1 MPNASIP
8 AAAEGM
14 TEFHVEKRIADLAE
28 EISLLLDRRTAQPAT
43 LMIFPA
49 STHFEPQYETNIY
62 VGQSAL
68 SSALIEGVDNIDA
81 ARSIVDLMNYAL
93 ESMSGD
99 ENLRTEANALQF
111 GMNGLGTHLTAAKA
125 ELEKARSLTKD
136 GQC

>member
-1 MPNASIP
+1 MPNTSIP

-14 TEFHVEKRIADLAE
+14 SEIHVEKRIAELAKE
-28 EISLLLDRRTAQPAT
+28 MSQLLDRSTQSAT

-49 STHFEPQYETNIY
+49 STDIEPRFETNIY

-81 ARSIVDLMNYAL
+81 ARSIVDLINYAL

-111 GMNGLGTHLTAAKA
+111 GMNGLGKHLSAAKV
-125 ELEKARSLTKD
+125 ELEKARSLAH
-136 GQC
+136 

>member
-1 MPNASIP
+1 MPNTSIP
-8 AAAEGM
+8 ATAEGM
-14 TEFHVEKRIADLAE
+14 SEIHAEKRIAELAN
-28 EISLLLDRRTAQPAT
+28 EISQLLDRTTQPAT
-43 LMIFPA
+43 LIVFPA
-49 STHFEPQYETNIY
+49 STRFETNIC

-111 GMNGLGTHLTAAKA
+111 GMNGLGKHLNSAKA
-125 ELEKARSLTKD
+125 EFEKARSLAH
-136 GQC
+136 

>member
-14 TEFHVEKRIADLAE
+14 SEINVEKRIAELAQ
-28 EISLLLDRRTAQPAT
+28 EISLLLDRTAQPAT

-49 STHFEPQYETNIY
+49 STRLDPRFETNIC

-81 ARSIVDLMNYAL
+81 ARSIVDLLNYAL
-93 ESMSGD
+93 ESISGD

-111 GMNGLGTHLTAAKA
+111 GMNGLGKHLTAAKT
-125 ELEKARSLTKD
+125 EVEKARSLV
-136 GQC
+136 GGS

>member
-1 MPNASIP
+1 MSEIHA
-8 AAAEGM
+8 
-14 TEFHVEKRIADLAE
+14 EKRIAELAE
-28 EISLLLDRRTAQPAT
+28 EISLLLDRTAQPEA
-43 LMIFPA
+43 LIIFPA
-49 STHFEPQYETNIY
+49 STRLEPRYEANIS

-111 GMNGLGTHLTAAKA
+111 GMNGLGKHLNSAKA
-125 ELEKARSLTKD
+125 EVEKARSLAH
-136 GQC
+136 

>member
-1 MPNASIP
+1 MPSTSIP

-14 TEFHVEKRIADLAE
+14 SEIHVEKRIAKLAK
-28 EISLLLDRRTAQPAT
+28 EIAQLLDRTTQPAT

-49 STHFEPQYETNIY
+49 STRFEPRFETNIY

-111 GMNGLGTHLTAAKA
+111 GMNGLEKHLTAAKT
-125 ELEKARSLTKD
+125 EVEKARSLAH
-136 GQC
+136 

>member
-1 MPNASIP
+1 MPNTSIP

-14 TEFHVEKRIADLAE
+14 PEIHVEKRIAELAK
-28 EISLLLDRRTAQPAT
+28 EISQLMDRNLKPAT
-43 LMIFPA
+43 LMIFKA
-49 STHFEPQYETNIY
+49 STRLEPKYETNIC

-111 GMNGLGTHLTAAKA
+111 GMTGLGKHLNSAKA
-125 ELEKARSLTKD
+125 ELEKARSLAH
-136 GQC
+136 

>member
-1 MPNASIP
+1 MPNTSIS

-14 TEFHVEKRIADLAE
+14 SEIHVEKRIAELAE
-28 EISLLLDRRTAQPAT
+28 DISLLLDRTAQPAN
-43 LMIFPA
+43 LIVFPA
-49 STHFEPQYETNIY
+49 STRFEPRFETNIC

-99 ENLRTEANALQF
+99 ESLRTEANALQF
-111 GMNGLGTHLTAAKA
+111 GMNGLLKHLNSAKA
-125 ELEKARSLTKD
+125 EFEKARSLAR
-136 GQC
+136 

>member
-1 MPNASIP
+1 MPNTSIP

-14 TEFHVEKRIADLAE
+14 SEIHAEKRIAELAN
-28 EISLLLDRRTAQPAT
+28 EISQLLDRTAQPAT
-43 LMIFPA
+43 LIIFPA
-49 STHFEPQYETNIY
+49 STRLEPRYEANIF

-68 SSALIEGVDNIDA
+68 SSALIEGVNNIDA

-111 GMNGLGTHLTAAKA
+111 GMNGLGKHLAAAKTDV
-125 ELEKARSLTKD
+125 EKARSSV
-136 GQC
+136 GNS

>member
-1 MPNASIP
+1 MPNTSIP

-14 TEFHVEKRIADLAE
+14 SEIHVEKRIADLAK
-28 EISLLLDRRTAQPAT
+28 EISQLLDRVAQPAT

-49 STHFEPQYETNIY
+49 STRLEHRFETNIC

-81 ARSIVDLMNYAL
+81 ARSIVDLINYAL

-111 GMNGLGTHLTAAKA
+111 GMNGLGKHLNSAKA
-125 ELEKARSLTKD
+125 EFEKARSLAH
-136 GQC
+136 

>member
-1 MPNASIP
+1 MPNTSIP
-8 AAAEGM
+8 ATAEGM
-14 TEFHVEKRIADLAE
+14 PEIHAEKRIAELAN
-28 EISLLLDRRTAQPAT
+28 EISQLLDRTAQPAP
-43 LMIFPA
+43 LIIFPA
-49 STHFEPQYETNIY
+49 STRLEPRYEANIS

-125 ELEKARSLTKD
+125 EVEKARFLT
-136 GQC
+136 Q